1 MHVTELWEYPVKSMI
16 GSRVPDG
23 EFTELGLVGDRIWA
37 LRDVAGGF
45 IANTRQTPGIMR
57 LSAAH
62 DGGAGHVLIT
72 LPDGR
77 TVRSSDDH
85 ADDVLSEELGR
96 AVRLESLR
104 PVDDLDYYR
113 RKPDD
118 SVTDPVAYLRDIFG
132 REGDEPLPDF
142 TKFGPDVMEFE
153 SPPGTFYDCFPVML
167 MSTSA
172 LRSIAE
178 AVPGSVID
186 VRRFRPTLV
195 VDTADEPGHPEFGWA
210 GRRFAIGSA
219 VIEVVND
226 CPRCAA
232 ITKEIT
238 PGIPQDR
245 AILRHVVK
253 DLGQAVGMYC
263 NVVQP
268 GIITQGDDLV
278 PL

>member
-16 GSRVPDG
+16 GNRVPDG
-23 EFTELGLVGDRIWA
+23 EFTELGLIGDRIWA
-37 LRDVAGGF
+37 LRDVERGF
-45 IANTRQTPGIMR
+45 VANTRQTPGIMR
-57 LSAAH
+57 LAAAH
-62 DGGAGHVLIT
+62 AGGGAVTIS

-77 TVRSSDDH
+77 AVRSSDHD
-85 ADDVLSEELGR
+85 ADAVLSAELGR
-96 AVRLESLR
+96 EVRLESLR
-104 PVDDLDYYR
+104 PADDLDFYR

-118 SVTDPVAYLRDIFG
+118 SVTDPMAHLRDIFA
-132 REGDEPLPDF
+132 REDDEPLPDF
-142 TKFGPDVMEFE
+142 TKFGDKVLEYE
-153 SPPGTFYDCFPVML
+153 SPPGTFYDCFPLLV

-172 LRSIAE
+172 LRSLAE
-178 AVPGSVID
+178 SLPDSVVD
-186 VRRFRPTLV
+186 VRRFRPTFV
-195 VDTADEPGHPEFGWA
+195 VDTGDEPGHPEFGWA
-210 GRRFAIGSA
+210 GRRFAVGSA

-232 ITKEIT
+232 ITKQVT
-238 PGIPQDR
+238 DDVPQDR

-253 DLGQAVGMYC
+253 DLGQAVGVYC